1 VNKRIAVAV
10 SLLAVSAV
18 AGVIGW
24 TVLRP
29 DPWYVDA
36 VGTLPEETARATFTD
51 WVRVGEQV
59 DAPKVGAEL
68 SPEKLDAL
76 LVDAYDRGLLEL
88 SAVHDSSQALL
99 ELYDFTPFDLQ
110 WEIYGQ
116 SETGAVDV
124 LKFSDHVDLTAFDD
138 RLRDLGYEA
147 PTSERAAWYGDP
159 EVLAG
164 LSADLTPIQQGI
176 VILPEE
182 HLVLMSANPDY
193 AARSAKVI
201 SGDAPSLRDVDGVED
216 LASAPLAPVTAILW
230 ARDFACQDLA
240 MSQADGTDQQLADEL
255 VEEAGGVDPLA
266 GLMMAQEADGAF
278 LVSMR
283 FESDDQAANNL
294 ASRQSLA
301 RGDAPG
307 QGGSFPERFAVD
319 RAEVDG
325 RMLELLF
332 DPVDDRSLMTDI
344 SSGPV
349 LFATC

>member
-29 DPWYVDA
+29 DPWYVAA
-36 VGTLPEETARATFTD
+36 VGSLPQETARATFTD

-59 DAPKVGAEL
+59 GEPTEGTEL

-88 SAVHDSSQALL
+88 SAIHDSSQALL

-124 LKFSDHVDLTAFDD
+124 LKFGDHVDLGKFDD

-147 PTSERAAWYGDP
+147 PTSDRAAWYGDP
-159 EVLAG
+159 DILAG
-164 LSADLTPIQQGI
+164 LSIALTPIQQGI
-176 VILPEE
+176 VILPDE

-201 SGDAPSLRDVDGVED
+201 TGDAPSLRDVDGVED
-216 LASAPLAPVTAILW
+216 LASAPVAPVSALLW
-230 ARDFACQDLA
+230 ARDFACEDLA
-240 MSQADGTDQQLADEL
+240 MSQADGTDQQLAEEL
-255 VEEAGGVDPLA
+255 VDEAGGVDPLA
-266 GLMMAQEADGAF
+266 GLVMAQEASGEF
-278 LVSMR
+278 FVSMR
-283 FESDDQAANNL
+283 FASDDQAEANL
-294 ASRQSLA
+294 GPRESLA

-307 QGGSFPERFAVD
+307 QGGSFPERFVVEQ
-319 RAEVDG
+319 AEVDG
-325 RMLELLF
+325 RFVTLVL
-332 DPVDDRSLMTDI
+332 DSVDERSLMTDI